1 MLPCVS
7 LAGGHMKRLSP
18 TPSGNVATNMSPFQA
33 YPVAFTLLL
42 SRGAPTRSRGSSE
55 MTQNRHRS
63 GGGPWGVEF
72 ADDESACLAILAVD
86 EGP

>member
-1 MLPCVS
+1 
-7 LAGGHMKRLSP
+7 
-18 TPSGNVATNMSPFQA
+18 MSPFQA

-55 MTQNRHRS
+55 TKIDIAAE
-63 GGGPWGVEF
+63 GGPGGEF

-86 EGP
+86 EGPDASSKTVGLDRRAGLCWT